1 MRIYFILFLAILLS
15 FSNSVSAAQE
25 MQDKD
30 FFASLRASETN
41 VRAGPGGQYP
51 IKFTFKLRGI
61 PVKIISEYDNWSEI
75 KDYDGETGWVNQNL
89 LTKKRTIMVKTAKTF
104 INLHSAETEKS
115 RVILRME
122 NHVIAELIKCSIDWC
137 GIKVE
142 GKKGWVD
149 RKEIWG
155 VDSKD
160 NE

>member
-1 MRIYFILFLAILLS
+1 MRVNFILLLTILFG
-15 FSNSVSAAQE
+15 FSNPALAVQE
-25 MQDKD
+25 IQERD

-41 VRAGPGGQYP
+41 VRAGPGPQYP
-51 IKFTFKLRGI
+51 IKFTFKLRSI

-122 NHVIAELIKCSIDWC
+122 NHVIAELIKCSGDWC
-137 GIKVE
+137 GIKIE

-160 NE
+160 